1 MANNMVL
8 QLLLSAKDRMSSPIH
23 GAVVKSQKDFE
34 ALQNRIKSTSDTL
47 NTIGTRAMVAGA
59 AIGAPFVI
67 GVKKAADFGA
77 ELSNIKALTGENAQN
92 MALLRELALKMGADT
107 QYSALESAQGMSEL
121 LKAGLSVVQVMN
133 GGIQGALTL
142 AAAGDIE
149 LAASAEI
156 ASTAL
161 NAFKADNLTVS
172 QAADILAGAANA
184 SATGVSELQYSLASC
199 SAVASGFGMSFMDT
213 NTALA
218 VFAQNGLKG
227 SDAGT
232 SLKSML
238 MNLQPRTDAQIATMV
253 KLGLATGRLTKVTKS
268 GKEQYQL
275 LSNAFYDSNGKI
287 KSIAEISGLLHDK
300 LKHLTSQQ
308 RLYALETI
316 FGADAIRAANILY
329 TEGAQGV
336 QNMAASMKKVSA
348 AEVAAEKMNNLKGS
362 IEELSGSIE
371 TISIKF
377 GDRLVP
383 GVDFVT
389 KLLTAAT
396 NAFGSMPE
404 PVQSAIAITGAFSA
418 ATLIA
423 AGGASLLAGAALNGF
438 NEFLGAYRK
447 VSEFVGKHKISIPDM
462 KFTLSGK
469 PLAQGIDFVIKNF
482 VRFGDSIDKNVQKFI
497 DVMNFDVTGWAKTV
511 PQNLSIAGNTFKD
524 FVKSGLENTIARF
537 DVLKNAIKLNAGVM
551 VQTVQNGLSGMVA
564 GFKNLPSNIL
574 NSSKQLF
581 NFIKTQFIMLPA
593 NLANGYN
600 RLGKSILG
608 LKTPLKSA
616 RAAMMR
622 FNLVVSANPIGLVVL
637 AIAGAAFLIY
647 KYWKP
652 ITGFFRGLWAGIV
665 ESTRPLHPMFN
676 KIALAVKPIID
687 WFKKLIKPVDDA
699 GGKAENF
706 GKRCGKAIGGVINWV
721 VNLIK
726 KVEKLNIIFHPSQ
739 WGKRENEIDKNL
751 AAAGD
756 RGKTPAPKVDGSH
769 AAGLAYV
776 PFNGY
781 IAELHKGERV
791 LTKEEN
797 SAFSGLGASGGIMLT
812 YAPTIYADAQTD
824 VSKIKKMLEEHERK
838 MFERLKTEQRR
849 REVRAYA

>member
-1 MANNMVL
+1 MLGKYAQSVRHYEEKVFMANNMVL

-121 LKAGLSVVQVMN
+121 LKAGLSVAQVMN

-462 KFTLSGK
+462 KFNFNGAAIVKGVES
-469 PLAQGIDFVIKNF
+469 VI
-482 VRFGDSIDKNVQKFI
+482 GS
-497 DVMNFDVTGWAKTV
+497 
-511 PQNLSIAGNTFKD
+511 
-524 FVKSGLENTIARF
+524 
-537 DVLKNAIKLNAGVM
+537 
-551 VQTVQNGLSGMVA
+551 
-564 GFKNLPSNIL
+564 FKNLPGKISATSRQMLLMAQTGGANLL
-574 NSSKQLF
+574 NFFKQLPG
-581 NFIKTQFIMLPA
+581 NLWRSTVGFIAYAKAQILAAPGNIARGFGNMVGAIKNLPA
-593 NLANGYN
+593 
-600 RLGKSILG
+600 S
-608 LKTPLKSA
+608 LKSA

-751 AAAGD
+751 AAAGG
-756 RGKTPAPKVDGSH
+756 RGKTPAPKVDGSW
-769 AAGLAYV
+769 ASGLAYV
-776 PFNGY
+776 PFDGY

-797 SAFSGLGASGGIMLT
+797 SAFSGLGASGSIMLT